1 MFMKTYFCSK
11 GGGLC
16 CD

>member
-1 MFMKTYFCSK
+1 MKTYFCSM

-16 CD
+16 WA

>member
-1 MFMKTYFCSK
+1 MKTYFCSK